1 LPGVTET
8 ALVVPDYLA
17 GAQQHQILRFVCPD
31 GSGIV
36 CFDCFTHD
44 TYVELPQATEPVQAR

>member
-1 LPGVTET
+1 LLSGNQIVLAAP
-8 ALVVPDYLA
+8 AHLA
-17 GAQQHQILRFVCPD
+17 GSQQHQILRFVCPD

-44 TYVELPQATEPVQAR
+44 TYVELDQATEPTQA